1 MSPSNFRIYR
11 NDLVWCRLLLGGLL
25 LLLCYGRIGA
35 SADIPADALLKS
47 LRPTAD
53 VNDYAGILTD
63 EQKRQLESR
72 CKDLR
77 TKSGAQ
83 LAVVVVKSLNGGQ
96 IDDFANKL
104 FAHWGIGEKGKNNG
118 LLLIVAMEDRKARVE
133 VGYGLGPILPDAL
146 AGRVLNQNLFP
157 AFKQKQYFEGLQASV
172 SRLCEIV
179 EKGEPASAA
188 DHLEG
193 NPLGLG
199 EQLLMTGFLSL
210 FVAAGSFVGGIGL
223 RSKVFQIILFG
234 CFFAGIPF
242 LMGFLM
248 APPLAPIVH
257 TIVGVLMG
265 ILGWMFGAGGRSGR
279 GSRSSD
285 NWIWFDTSGGSW
297 SSGGWSSSSGGF
309 SSDWG
314 GFGGGSSGGG
324 GASGG
329 W

>member
-1 MSPSNFRIYR
+1 MFQLYSTRFNLLCLLQSS
-11 NDLVWCRLLLGGLL
+11 LV
-25 LLLCYGRIGA
+25 LLLCL
-35 SADIPADALLKS
+35 SSTTSFADIPADNLLKS
-47 LRPTAD
+47 LRPSAD
-53 VNDYAGILTD
+53 VNDYAGILSHD
-63 EQKRQLESR
+63 QRSQLEAR
-72 CKDLR
+72 CKELR
-77 TKSGAQ
+77 SKSGAQ
-83 LAVVVVKSLNGGQ
+83 LAVVTVTSLQGGQ

-104 FAHWGIGEKGKNNG
+104 FSQWGIGEKGKNNG

-133 VGYGLGPILPDAL
+133 VGYGLEPILPDAL

-172 SRLCEIV
+172 NRLCEIV

-193 NPLGLG
+193 ETLGLG
-199 EQLLMTGFLSL
+199 EQLLLTGFLSL

-234 CFFAGIPF
+234 CIFSGIPF
-242 LMGFLM
+242 LMGLIT
-248 APPLAPIVH
+248 APPLAPLVH
-257 TIVGVLMG
+257 IIVGILMG
-265 ILGWMFGAGGRSGR
+265 TLGWMSGAKGGGGRSSG
-279 GSRSSD
+279 
-285 NWIWFDTSGGSW
+285 NWIWFDASGGTW
-297 SSGGWSSSSGGF
+297 SSGGSSSSSGGF
-309 SSDWG
+309 SSSWG

>member
-1 MSPSNFRIYR
+1 MFQPYLSSINLR
-11 NDLVWCRLLLGGLL
+11 GLL
-25 LLLCYGRIGA
+25 RSSLVLLLCLGSNSA
-35 SADIPADALLKS
+35 FADIPADQLLKS
-47 LRPTAD
+47 LRPSAD
-53 VNDYAGILTD
+53 VNDYANILTG
-63 EQKRQLESR
+63 EQTKLLEAR
-72 CKDLR
+72 CKELR
-77 TKSGAQ
+77 AKSGAQ
-83 LAVVVVKSLNGGQ
+83 LAVVTVKSLDGGQ

-104 FAHWGIGEKGKNNG
+104 FAQWGIGEKGKNNG

-133 VGYGLGPILPDAL
+133 VGYGLEPVLPDAL

-172 SRLCEIV
+172 NRLCEIV

-188 DHLEG
+188 DHFIEE
-193 NPLGLG
+193 PLGLG

-210 FVAAGSFVGGIGL
+210 FVAAGCFVGGIGL
-223 RSKVFQIILFG
+223 RSKMLPIILFG

-248 APPLAPIVH
+248 APPIAPIVH
-257 TIVGVLMG
+257 VIVGVLMG
-265 ILGWMFGAGGRSGR
+265 ILGWMFGAGGR
-279 GSRSSD
+279 GSRSSS
-285 NWIWFDTSGGSW
+285 NWTWGDGTSGTW
-297 SSGGWSSSSGGF
+297 SSGDWSSSSGGF